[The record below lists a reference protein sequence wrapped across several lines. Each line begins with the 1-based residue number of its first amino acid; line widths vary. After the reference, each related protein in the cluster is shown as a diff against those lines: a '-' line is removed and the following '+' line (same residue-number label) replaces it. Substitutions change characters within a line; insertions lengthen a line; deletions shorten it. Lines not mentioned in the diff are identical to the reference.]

1 MKRLVL
7 VATITAAFFVSFT
20 AKAQDTLPK
29 FNIRDINNQKILIT
43 WINPFKD
50 NCVQLSVQRSY
61 DSTHF
66 FSTIYSA
73 QSPELPQNGVTD
85 SRMPKGVKVFYRIFY
100 VLLGGD
106 YYFTNSVGLYSF
118 NQFNEVFVPAPIK
131 KNDLR
136 ETGDK
141 DNEEKILEKNIPI
154 AELKQKITIYRRSTD
169 TIYQQIEYTS
179 FPKFRDSVIRRTK
192 DTLFTIDNY
201 NIILKPFVPKP
212 VWKPS
217 TFVFSSEETNRVTL
231 HLPQAKLHKYKVAFF
246 DPTGD
251 ELFQIKQPKD
261 DVLILDNTNFMKG
274 GWYYFDLY
282 VDDKLKEHSKFYLA
296 IPF

>member
-7 VATITAAFFVSFT
+7 AATFIAASFVSITAQ
-20 AKAQDTLPK
+20 AQDTLPK

-43 WINPFKD
+43 WLSTFGDSCI
-50 NCVQLSVQRSY
+50 QLSVQRSF

-85 SRMPKGVKVFYRIFY
+85 SRMPKGVKVFYRISY
-100 VLLGGD
+100 VMQGGA
-106 YYFTNSVGLYSF
+106 YYFTKSKGLYSF
-118 NQFNEVFVPAPIK
+118 NQTNEAFVPEPIK
-131 KNDLR
+131 KNNLR

-141 DNEEKILEKNIPI
+141 DNEEKIIARNIPYT
-154 AELKQKITIYRRSTD
+154 ELKQKITIYKRSTD
-169 TIYQQIEYTS
+169 TIYQQIEYVS
-179 FPKFRDSVIRRTK
+179 FPKFRDSVMRRTK

-201 NIILKPFVPKP
+201 NIILKPFIPKP

-217 TFVFSSEETNRVTL
+217 TFVFTTEETNRVTL
-231 HLPQAKLHKYKVAFF
+231 RLPQAKLHKYRIVIL
-246 DPTGD
+246 DPTGN

-261 DVLILDNTNFMKG
+261 DNLILDNTNFVKA

-282 VDDKLKEHSKFYLA
+282 MDDKLKEHSKFYLA
-296 IPF
+296 TPF

>member
-7 VATITAAFFVSFT
+7 ATIIMATFLISFT
-20 AKAQDTLPK
+20 VKAQDTLPK

-43 WINPFKD
+43 WLSTFGDSCI
-50 NCVQLSVQRSY
+50 QLSVQRSF

-85 SRMPKGVKVFYRIFY
+85 LRMPKGVKVFYRIFY
-100 VLLGGD
+100 VLQGGA
-106 YYFTNSVGLYSF
+106 YFFTKSIGLYSF
-118 NQFNEVFVPAPIK
+118 NQTNEQFVPEPSK
-131 KNDLR
+131 KNNLR
-136 ETGDK
+136 ETGNR
-141 DNEEKILEKNIPI
+141 DNAEQILSKNLPYSVMKHKIS
-154 AELKQKITIYRRSTD
+154 IYRRTTD
-169 TIYQQIEYTS
+169 TLYEQVAYVN
-179 FPKFRDSVIRRTK
+179 FPTFRDSVLSRTK
-192 DTLFTIDNY
+192 DTLYTIDIY
-201 NIILKPFVPKP
+201 NVILKPFVAKP

-217 TFVFSSEETNRVTL
+217 TFVFASEETNRIYL
-231 HLPQAKLHKYKVAFF
+231 NLPQAKLHRYRIVFL
-246 DPTGD
+246 DPVGNV
-251 ELFQIKQPKD
+251 LFEIKQPKD
-261 DVLILDNTNFMKG
+261 DNLILDNTNFMKG

>member
-7 VATITAAFFVSFT
+7 AATIIATFLISFT
-20 AKAQDTLPK
+20 VKAQDTLPK

-43 WINPFKD
+43 WLSTFGDSCI
-50 NCVQLSVQRSY
+50 QLSVQRSF

-85 SRMPKGVKVFYRIFY
+85 LRMPKGVKVFYRISY
-100 VLLGGD
+100 VLQGGA
-106 YYFTNSVGLYSF
+106 YYFTKSIGLYSF
-118 NQFNEVFVPAPIK
+118 NQTNEAYEPEPIK
-131 KNDLR
+131 KNNLR

-141 DNEEKILEKNIPI
+141 DNAEQILSKNLPYSVMKHKINIY
-154 AELKQKITIYRRSTD
+154 KRTTD
-169 TIYQQIEYTS
+169 TLYEQLEYVN
-179 FPKFRDSVIRRTK
+179 FPSFRDSVLKRTK
-192 DTLFTIDNY
+192 DTLYTIDVY
-201 NIILKPFVPKP
+201 NVILKPFIPKAI
-212 VWKPS
+212 WRPS
-217 TFVFSSEETNRVTL
+217 TYVFATEETNRVTL
-231 HLPQAKLHKYKVAFF
+231 RLPQAKLHKYRVVFL
-246 DPTGD
+246 DPVGN

-261 DVLILDNTNFMKG
+261 DNLILDNTNFMKG

-282 VDDKLKEHSKFYLA
+282 MDDKLKEHSKFYLA